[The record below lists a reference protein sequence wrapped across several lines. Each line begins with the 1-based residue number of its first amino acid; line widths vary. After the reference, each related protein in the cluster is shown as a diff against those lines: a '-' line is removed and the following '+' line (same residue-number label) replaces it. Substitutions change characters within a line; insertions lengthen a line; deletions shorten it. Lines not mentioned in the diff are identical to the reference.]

1 MIKQLSV
8 LVSNNPGNLFNVV
21 EILKE
26 NNIECY
32 GLSTYDAT
40 DFGVFH
46 MIVDDPDR
54 CNDVLSSKGYTV
66 LERFVIAVRLQE
78 RFTNMSDFLKELKN
92 ARTNLD
98 CIFTFVSHNQ
108 EPVIVFR
115 TEDSFEV
122 EKYLTDKGFH
132 VYINEGIYVMSV
144 RQISYQG
151 VLIHYHI

>member
-54 CNDVLSSKGYTV
+54 
-66 LERFVIAVRLQE
+66 
-78 RFTNMSDFLKELKN
+78 
-92 ARTNLD
+92 
-98 CIFTFVSHNQ
+98 
-108 EPVIVFR
+108 
-115 TEDSFEV
+115 
-122 EKYLTDKGFH
+122 
-132 VYINEGIYVMSV
+132 
-144 RQISYQG
+144 
-151 VLIHYHI
+151 

>member
-54 CNDVLSSKGYTV
+54 CNDVLSSKGKIRNSSQTPGKIY
-66 LERFVIAVRLQE
+66 
-78 RFTNMSDFLKELKN
+78 
-92 ARTNLD
+92 
-98 CIFTFVSHNQ
+98 
-108 EPVIVFR
+108 
-115 TEDSFEV
+115 
-122 EKYLTDKGFH
+122 KY
-132 VYINEGIYVMSV
+132 V
-144 RQISYQG
+144 
-151 VLIHYHI
+151 

>member
-132 VYINEGIYVMSV
+132 VYTSV
-144 RQISYQG
+144 KEFM
-151 VLIHYHI
+151 

>member
-8 LVSNNPGNLFNVV
+8 LVPNNPGSIFNVV

-26 NNIECY
+26 KDIECY

-46 MIVDDPDR
+46 IIVDKPEL
-54 CNDVLSSKGYTV
+54 CCEVLSEKGYTV
-66 LERFVIAVRLQE
+66 LERYVIAVRLKE

-132 VYINEGIYVMSV
+132 VYQSIEEFM
-144 RQISYQG
+144 
-151 VLIHYHI
+151 

>member
-78 RFTNMSDFLKELKN
+78 RFT
-92 ARTNLD
+92 
-98 CIFTFVSHNQ
+98 FVSHNQ

-132 VYINEGIYVMSV
+132 VYTSMKEFM
-144 RQISYQG
+144 
-151 VLIHYHI
+151 

>member
-8 LVSNNPGNLFNVV
+8 LVPNNPGNLFNVV

-92 ARTNLD
+92 ARTNLH
-98 CIFTFVSHNQ
+98 F
-108 EPVIVFR
+108 
-115 TEDSFEV
+115 
-122 EKYLTDKGFH
+122 
-132 VYINEGIYVMSV
+132 YICKP
-144 RQISYQG
+144 
-151 VLIHYHI
+151 

>member
-54 CNDVLSSKGYTV
+54 CSEKVAGSIPAGSLHQKSPQNLVNRGLRGFLHVKNV
-66 LERFVIAVRLQE
+66 CRF
-78 RFTNMSDFLKELKN
+78 
-92 ARTNLD
+92 
-98 CIFTFVSHNQ
+98 
-108 EPVIVFR
+108 
-115 TEDSFEV
+115 
-122 EKYLTDKGFH
+122 
-132 VYINEGIYVMSV
+132 
-144 RQISYQG
+144 
-151 VLIHYHI
+151 

>member
-46 MIVDDPDR
+46 MKSGEQT
-54 CNDVLSSKGYTV
+54 LHK
-66 LERFVIAVRLQE
+66 F
-78 RFTNMSDFLKELKN
+78 
-92 ARTNLD
+92 
-98 CIFTFVSHNQ
+98 
-108 EPVIVFR
+108 
-115 TEDSFEV
+115 
-122 EKYLTDKGFH
+122 FH
-132 VYINEGIYVMSV
+132 
-144 RQISYQG
+144 
-151 VLIHYHI
+151 